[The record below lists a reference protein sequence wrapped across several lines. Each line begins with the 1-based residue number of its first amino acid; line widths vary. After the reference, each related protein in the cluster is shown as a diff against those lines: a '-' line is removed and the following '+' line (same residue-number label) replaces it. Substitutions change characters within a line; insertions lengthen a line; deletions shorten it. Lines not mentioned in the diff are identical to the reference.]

1 MEADPYLAKLR
12 EVIRQISA
20 DKIASEGEERGQSY
34 YIRKKVWRIC
44 IWKKW
49 QHFCTERTGKRDRT
63 EELIR
68 KSMEECLSVWIISE

>member
-1 MEADPYLAKLR
+1 MASTRIYDLQMTYGEKECKADPYLAKLR

-34 YIRKKVWRIC
+34 YIRKGWRIC

-49 QHFCTERTGKRDRT
+49 QHFCTERTGQKT
-63 EELIR
+63 ER
-68 KSMEECLSVWIISE
+68 KS